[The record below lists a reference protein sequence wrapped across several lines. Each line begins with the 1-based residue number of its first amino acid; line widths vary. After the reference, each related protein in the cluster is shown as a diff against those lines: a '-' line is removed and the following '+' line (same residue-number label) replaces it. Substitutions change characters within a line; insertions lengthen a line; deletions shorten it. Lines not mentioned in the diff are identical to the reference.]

1 MLPGVAGL
9 PAGMAVGEG
18 APGVAPVCVA
28 LARFPEPGFVEKTRP
43 VFAYSDYTSVFTCLK
58 GIAHKACYHTCHF
71 GCLHCPLQSSQ
82 PVLSDIWPQC
92 GQQRPLVAVNA
103 AFACKAG

>member
-18 APGVAPVCVA
+18 APGVAPVGVA

-43 VFAYSDYTSVFTCLK
+43 VFAYSDYTSVFT
-58 GIAHKACYHTCHF
+58 
-71 GCLHCPLQSSQ
+71 S
-82 PVLSDIWPQC
+82 
-92 GQQRPLVAVNA
+92 
-103 AFACKAG
+103 